1 MIRSDKASA
10 GVIFT
15 IDTETGFKDVVY
27 ITGSWGLGE
36 YVVKGVVNPDEFYVF
51 KPTLKE
57 GYRAIISKK
66 LGAKQQRLIYS
77 DDPSKPTRGVKTSSE
92 ERQKF
97 ILMMM
102 KY

>member
-57 GYRAIISKK
+57 GYRAIIQKNSVLNSK
-66 LGAKQQRLIYS
+66 
-77 DDPSKPTRGVKTSSE
+77 D
-92 ERQKF
+92 
-97 ILMMM
+97 
-102 KY
+102 